1 MSESK
6 ERRIGGARFPSKVGA
21 GVLVFALATA
31 GLGCST
37 SNGSGTGGAG
47 GAAIGGMTGSAGG
60 AGGATGGA
68 TATTLGQGGASG
80 QTAPVCAAA
89 GGASGAGG
97 AGGAA
102 GSTGSPG
109 PTCLAT
115 APITSGVPATTRI
128 DALTPAQQAA
138 ICDWVAGL
146 YGGYG
151 QQVDCGDGSVL
162 IGPPDQGYC
171 VAGLTTTSCAATVAD
186 KEACERDATCANQG
200 LPDSCD
206 PLLLCQ

>member
-80 QTAPVCAAA
+80 QTAPVCAA
-89 GGASGAGG
+89 AGG